1 MTMDEIMDVIKQLAQ
16 SQGMY
21 GRLYRDIQEI
31 KEEAPG
37 EYEKLKADWEARN
50 FKTALDFI
58 LFIEE

>member
-1 MTMDEIMDVIKQLAQ
+1 MTMDEIMDVIKELAQ

-21 GRLYRDIQEI
+21 GRLYRAIQEA

-37 EYEKLKADWEARN
+37 EYEKLKTDWEAHN